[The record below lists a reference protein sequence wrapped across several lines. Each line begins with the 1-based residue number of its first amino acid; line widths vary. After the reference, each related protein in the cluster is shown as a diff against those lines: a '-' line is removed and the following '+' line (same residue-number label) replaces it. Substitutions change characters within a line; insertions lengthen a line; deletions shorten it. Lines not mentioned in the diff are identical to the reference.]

1 MSKQDGSGR
10 QVTDAPSA
18 DTTAHILHMDMDAFF
33 ASVELLEHPELVGK
47 PVIVGHRSPALGRHR
62 RHLRG
67 AQVRR
72 QLGDA
77 DGRRAAPLPAG
88 DRARAAF
95 RAVHALLGAGHALLG
110 EVTPLVEPL
119 SIDEA
124 FLDVAGALK
133 LLGTPWQIGTR
144 LRERIHSE
152 TGLRASVGA
161 AATKYVAKLA
171 SSRAKPDGLLV
182 VPLAETVAF
191 LHPQP
196 VSALWGVG
204 GKSEEQLARL
214 GLRTIGDVAEVP
226 LDALTRAVG
235 PAAAARLHDL
245 AWGRDPRGIDLDR
258 LEKSIGHETTF
269 ETDVTDAA
277 DDPSHPA
284 RRSRMAVAV
293 RLRRAGVQARTV
305 AIKLR
310 FEDFSTI
317 TRSRT
322 LAEPTDLARRIYEE
336 SRSLYDAASE
346 GGRPVRLIGVRGEQL
361 VGAVASL
368 GLWDDDEAW
377 RDAEYTVDAVTTKFG
392 PGALRPAA
400 LLRRGPAAPVRA
412 RRRLSPEPKRRCRP
426 GTVDQVS
433 ETGERAAFRA
443 TAAAEQLSPA
453 FPERAARGTV
463 AALRAW
469 QQEALDHYFSAHP
482 SRLPGV
488 GDTRRRQD
496 HVRAPAGAASC
507 CRSA

>member
-1 MSKQDGSGR
+1 VSKQDGSGR

-18 DTTAHILHMDMDAFF
+18 DTTAHILHLDMDAFY

-47 PVIVGHRSPALGRHR
+47 PVIVGHRSLRSVVTAATYEARKYGVNSAMPMAVALR
-62 RHLRG
+62 RCPQAIVLEPHFERYTHYS
-67 AQVRR
+67 AQVMR
-72 QLGDA
+72 
-77 DGRRAAPLPAG
+77 
-88 DRARAAF
+88 
-95 RAVHALLGAGHALLG
+95 LLG
-110 EVTPLVEPL
+110 EVTPMVEPL

-182 VPLAETVAF
+182 VPLADTIAF

-204 GKSEEQLARL
+204 GRSEEQLARL
-214 GLRTIGDVAEVP
+214 GLRTIGDVAEIP

-235 PAAAARLHDL
+235 AANAARLHDL

-277 DDPSHPA
+277 TIHRTLLGLSDG
-284 RRSRMAVAV
+284 VAV

-305 AIKLR
+305 SIKLR

-322 LAEPTDLARRIYEE
+322 LGEPTDLARRIYEE
-336 SRSLYDAASE
+336 SRALYDAASE
-346 GGRPVRLIGVRGEQL
+346 CGRPVRLIGVRGEQL

-377 RDAEYTVDAVTTKFG
+377 RDTEYTVDAVTTKFG

-400 LLRRGPAAPVRA
+400 LLREDQ
-412 RRRLSPEPKRRCRP
+412 RRRFGHR
-426 GTVDQVS
+426 D
-433 ETGERAAFRA
+433 
-443 TAAAEQLSPA
+443 
-453 FPERAARGTV
+453 
-463 AALRAW
+463 
-469 QQEALDHYFSAHP
+469 D
-482 SRLPGV
+482 
-488 GDTRRRQD
+488 
-496 HVRAPAGAASC
+496 
-507 CRSA
+507 